1 MGGFDR
7 ALLAPSEFAL
17 RKAIKGAILVA
28 KPLESGECRL
38 NRDWQPRRKLLSG
51 RNTMCSFFIGSEYR
65 LSQANKTKHRRV
77 PSLSTPFL
85 LMASLLLL
93 APRGLS
99 AAQNY
104 VFRLNDLKLFGT
116 VSPSSD
122 TDWAMFTVK
131 VGDQT
136 LGPIM
141 KKLGDLHGT
150 PNVGHLYQ
158 VDLQLGPASVPDD
171 TEVLMTYQ
179 IINNGHSNDPGPVI
193 QKAGDYIKALG
204 PLGTAIDPAVG
215 AVVVGVGT
223 LAWATKGSFIR
234 RDSGP
239 KSFSTI
245 VKSYDVGGPSGL
257 NVCNGHV
264 RYDLSF
270 SILPSYVRI
279 DSVNSGL
286 SMDVVAGSQDNGAPI
301 QQYTTHNGPD
311 QRWNLFPTAGID
323 KPTFASVVSVNS
335 GKALDVPNGSHDAGT
350 LIQQYDFHGGPN
362 QRWNFIPA
370 ANGQSVQLQNDASGL
385 VLDVINGSTAPGAGI
400 QQYSSHGGP
409 NQQWRIVADPVEP

>member
-1 MGGFDR
+1 
-7 ALLAPSEFAL
+7 
-17 RKAIKGAILVA
+17 
-28 KPLESGECRL
+28 
-38 NRDWQPRRKLLSG
+38 
-51 RNTMCSFFIGSEYR
+51 MCSFFIGSEDR
-65 LSQANKTKHRRV
+65 LSQANKKTHRRV
-77 PSLSTPFL
+77 TLLRTLFL
-85 LMASLLLL
+85 LLASLLLL

-131 VGDQT
+131 VGGQT

-223 LAWATKGSFIR
+223 LANAIGGAITPFWAFTDCDKILINEAWATKGSFIR

-279 DSVNSGL
+279 DSVNSSL
-286 SMDVVAGSQDNGAPI
+286 SMDVVAGSLDNGAPI

-323 KPTFASVVSVNS
+323 KPTFASIVSVNS